1 MDISAEYVWLGV
13 GFALIIAEVTM
24 GNFILFFLGLAAAL
38 TGVAM
43 WMGLPAD
50 NGIPYMLFAA
60 LALVLLVGVRSRM
73 KLHLVGDSVQGSAD
87 EDFVGKEVSVAS
99 GFNESSP
106 GRGRVSYRGADW
118 NARSEQAAFAPGDII
133 KITGRDGN
141 TLFVNQETN

>member
-1 MDISAEYVWLGV
+1 MARVGLGARRLV
-13 GFALIIAEVTM
+13 LEAKQSELVPRLGGGQLLLVARPLLSRVELERAL
-24 GNFILFFLGLAAAL
+24 F
-38 TGVAM
+38 
-43 WMGLPAD
+43 
-50 NGIPYMLFAA
+50 
-60 LALVLLVGVRSRM
+60 LVLLVGVRSRM

-87 EDFVGKEVSVAS
+87 EDFVGKEVSIAS

-133 KITGRDGN
+133 KITGREGN

>member
-1 MDISAEYVWLGV
+1 MDISAEYVWLGM

-50 NGIPYMLFAA
+50 KGIPYMLFVA

-87 EDFVGKEVSVAS
+87 EDFVGKEVSIAS

-106 GRGRVSYRGADW
+106 GRGRVTYRGADW
-118 NARSEQAAFAPGDII
+118 NARSEQVAFAPGDII

-141 TLFVNQETN
+141 TLIVNQETK

>member
-50 NGIPYMLFAA
+50 AGIPYILFAA

-73 KLHLVGDSVQGSAD
+73 KLHLVGDSVQGSPD
-87 EDFVGKEVSVAS
+87 EDFVGKEVSIAS

-118 NARSEQAAFAPGDII
+118 NARSEQAVFAPGDII

-141 TLFVNQETN
+141 TLIVNQETN